1 MGFGSFTEA
10 VNAAKA
16 GNQEAFSWLYEKTS
30 KEKYYIA
37 IKYMKNQTDA
47 ADVLQDAYM
56 KAWQRL
62 GSLTEPEKFP
72 GWVGQIVANTA
83 LDALRKK
90 KPLTFS
96 DMSGENDEGE
106 EFVYDIEDE
115 SIDRQP
121 ELNYTNKERSEI
133 IRSMID
139 SLSDEQRMCVMMFYI
154 EEMSVKEIAETLG
167 VSENTV
173 KSRLNYGRKNI
184 KAEAEELKKKGYNFY
199 SIAPL
204 PLLLLLLRG
213 EKASAMGV
221 STAGATASTAGV
233 ATSAA
238 GIAPSSMSANTSTVS
253 GATTTEA
260 SSVSGA
266 AASAGAN
273 VTKGFFGTVAG
284 KVVVGAAIVAAIA
297 GLGFA
302 GYEAI
307 QSMNAAPEQVVEAP
321 VVSGQAVSEQQTE
334 TPIETP
340 APDLSKYYD
349 MYLEYFNENQYS
361 LYSGAIVF
369 MDDDEIPDII
379 GETYMSEEEDP
390 NGRHRQL
397 AMWTIKDDKVVE
409 SKTTFINNW
418 LALGASDAPIWCVQQ
433 YIPRA
438 NRLAIAC
445 NYSYKS
451 WEFRKTPVY
460 ETWEID
466 SNGNAARGS
475 ALSDGEKSELE
486 TLRLAQAETVF
497 EALKEHKQIED
508 DMLICRSRKI
518 FDAGDEVYVAGWDNR
533 DNNHSVLK
541 IDKASKEVSVVTDDD
556 SVQSDPD
563 WNQGSIGGYEQ
574 LAVKDGY
581 IYAEIY
587 GPGSVDARDDWRGN
601 EIYRISFD
609 GSERELVVANIAESG
624 NYTDAS
630 DFYIKGDRI
639 YYRKWNGLDDPGI
652 PMSVKLDG
660 TDDKKEDSDYQ
671 WWSPMECDISDMG
684 YWDSS
689 EHKSSY
695 SQLITAGKNA
705 YEISFSRNT
714 IKKLGSEKI
723 VFKTSSKKSIQRI
736 FADGDALIV
745 ETMDDN
751 KPGYHTGRIYYVDPD
766 EGESKLIATTRH
778 IHAA

>member
-1 MGFGSFTEA
+1 MSFSSFTEA

-37 IKYMKNQTDA
+37 IKYMKDQTDA

-56 KAWQRL
+56 KAWQRI

-106 EFVYDIEDE
+106 EFVYDIVDE
-115 SIDRQP
+115 AIDRQP
-121 ELNYTNKERSEI
+121 ELNYTNNERSEI
-133 IRSMID
+133 IRAMID

-284 KVVVGAAIVAAIA
+284 KVVVGAAIVAASA

-302 GYEAI
+302 GYEVF
-307 QSMNAAPEQVVEAP
+307 QSMNASPEQVVEATAT
-321 VVSGQAVSEQQTE
+321 SGQAVSKRGVENEEPTS
-334 TPIETP
+334 TPEPSYKHIYAE
-340 APDLSKYYD
+340 KIRD
-349 MYLEYFNENQYS
+349 MGKKKAEYE
-361 LYSGAIVF
+361 LVF
-369 MDDDEIPDII
+369 VDDDEVPELLMKEEIRGPEESAFGLPTYEYSLFSVKSDTLQEFDKIEADDSKFSHFPEYAERSNFISVSSNEQDYVNYNVYHVGEEGKYETNSYYLRWEDTSEKVSDDGSFNFDKAEEITKDNDNRIDKDTFYSECGDHLSKSKELDATKTYEEILIILEGDKQESEPIPEQVDYKGLYKDFINDNKEKYDEYATVCI
-379 GETYMSEEEDP
+379 NGDDVPELITFENSDYEMGKFYDSYVEEIDHDPPSSIMRRMGGRIHVFTIVDEKVTETSGWDGEDVFAIDVYDQDMKYVKVYNCDKGNCVSLITEDWYGSKSVYTYSFDENWVVSMSE
-390 NGRHRQL
+390 
-397 AMWTIKDDKVVE
+397 
-409 SKTTFINNW
+409 
-418 LALGASDAPIWCVQQ
+418 
-433 YIPRA
+433 
-438 NRLAIAC
+438 
-445 NYSYKS
+445 
-451 WEFRKTPVY
+451 
-460 ETWEID
+460 
-466 SNGNAARGS
+466 
-475 ALSDGEKSELE
+475 
-486 TLRLAQAETVF
+486 
-497 EALKEHKQIED
+497 
-508 DMLICRSRKI
+508 
-518 FDAGDEVYVAGWDNR
+518 
-533 DNNHSVLK
+533 
-541 IDKASKEVSVVTDDD
+541 
-556 SVQSDPD
+556 
-563 WNQGSIGGYEQ
+563 
-574 LAVKDGY
+574 
-581 IYAEIY
+581 
-587 GPGSVDARDDWRGN
+587 
-601 EIYRISFD
+601 
-609 GSERELVVANIAESG
+609 
-624 NYTDAS
+624 
-630 DFYIKGDRI
+630 
-639 YYRKWNGLDDPGI
+639 
-652 PMSVKLDG
+652 
-660 TDDKKEDSDYQ
+660 KKN
-671 WWSPMECDISDMG
+671 
-684 YWDSS
+684 
-689 EHKSSY
+689 K
-695 SQLITAGKNA
+695 KK
-705 YEISFSRNT
+705 FS
-714 IKKLGSEKI
+714 
-723 VFKTSSKKSIQRI
+723 
-736 FADGDALIV
+736 
-745 ETMDDN
+745 
-751 KPGYHTGRIYYVDPD
+751 
-766 EGESKLIATTRH
+766 ESKLICRAKPGGMVKKPKH
-778 IHAA
+778 DF

>member
-10 VNAAKA
+10 VTAAKA
-16 GNQEAFSWLYEKTS
+16 GNQEAFSWLYEQTS

-37 IKYMKNQTDA
+37 IKYMKDQADA

-56 KAWQRL
+56 KAWQRI

-266 AASAGAN
+266 AASAGSN

-284 KVVVGAAIVAAIA
+284 KVVVGAAIVAASA

-302 GYEAI
+302 GYEVF
-307 QSMNAAPEQVVEAP
+307 QSMNASPEQVVEATAT
-321 VVSGQAVSEQQTE
+321 SGQAVSERVVENEEPTS
-334 TPIETP
+334 TPEPTP
-340 APDLSKYYD
+340 EQVDYKGLYKDFINDNKEKYD
-349 MYLEYFNENQYS
+349 EYATVCIN
-361 LYSGAIVF
+361 
-369 MDDDEIPDII
+369 DDDMPE
-379 GETYMSEEEDP
+379 
-390 NGRHRQL
+390 
-397 AMWTIKDDKVVE
+397 
-409 SKTTFINNW
+409 
-418 LALGASDAPIWCVQQ
+418 
-433 YIPRA
+433 
-438 NRLAIAC
+438 
-445 NYSYKS
+445 
-451 WEFRKTPVY
+451 
-460 ETWEID
+460 
-466 SNGNAARGS
+466 
-475 ALSDGEKSELE
+475 
-486 TLRLAQAETVF
+486 
-497 EALKEHKQIED
+497 
-508 DMLICRSRKI
+508 
-518 FDAGDEVYVAGWDNR
+518 
-533 DNNHSVLK
+533 
-541 IDKASKEVSVVTDDD
+541 
-556 SVQSDPD
+556 
-563 WNQGSIGGYEQ
+563 
-574 LAVKDGY
+574 
-581 IYAEIY
+581 
-587 GPGSVDARDDWRGN
+587 
-601 EIYRISFD
+601 
-609 GSERELVVANIAESG
+609 
-624 NYTDAS
+624 
-630 DFYIKGDRI
+630 
-639 YYRKWNGLDDPGI
+639 
-652 PMSVKLDG
+652 
-660 TDDKKEDSDYQ
+660 
-671 WWSPMECDISDMG
+671 
-684 YWDSS
+684 
-689 EHKSSY
+689 
-695 SQLITAGKNA
+695 LITFENYD
-705 YEISFSRNT
+705 YEIGKFLDS
-714 IKKLGSEKI
+714 
-723 VFKTSSKKSIQRI
+723 
-736 FADGDALIV
+736 
-745 ETMDDN
+745 
-751 KPGYHTGRIYYVDPD
+751 
-766 EGESKLIATTRH
+766 
-778 IHAA
+778 